1 MPAAKLSS
9 EDLPPCIYSIN
20 AFGPQAIRG
29 YSNPPGFFYGGAK
42 RTEWNIPEA
51 TVCVWPYEAMYGEDV
66 YNEGGYLDN
75 DRRSAKADEFFG
87 SIEPGRSLIFFYAN
101 YSNPFSEEESPR
113 YALIGVSRVKKVGG
127 RLVYDESNDY
137 VRERFAGGLI
147 WARNV
152 SSYYPDEGLRLP
164 YHRYRDDPET
174 LQRIAVFPENPR
186 TCKYGA
192 RLLTNDD
199 AIGLLEQLLSVV
211 YELKALGDQSE
222 DWDERERWLLGC
234 ITELWGKRGLYPGLL
249 NVMALP
255 VCRKS
260 YQTRAGSHGNRP
272 VQRGASPLFRGGGQ
286 GQRRSSTRTDG
297 QYAATSFAAMAPQ
310 TGKRAESAAQCFAA
324 P

>member
-1 MPAAKLSS
+1 
-9 EDLPPCIYSIN
+9 
-20 AFGPQAIRG
+20 
-29 YSNPPGFFYGGAK
+29 
-42 RTEWNIPEA
+42 
-51 TVCVWPYEAMYGEDV
+51 MYGEDV

-75 DRRSAKADEFFG
+75 DRRSANADKFFG

-101 YSNPFSEEESPR
+101 YSNPFSEEGSPR

-152 SSYYPDEGLRLP
+152 SSHYPDEGLRLP

-199 AIGLLEQLLSVV
+199 AIGLLEQLLYVV
-211 YELKALGDQSE
+211 YELKALGDESE
-222 DWDERERWLLGC
+222 DWDERERWLLDC
-234 ITELWGKRGLYPGLL
+234 IAELWGKRGLYPGLL
-249 NVMALP
+249 NVMRFLSAEKATRSARALMETGQS
-255 VCRKS
+255 KE
-260 YQTRAGSHGNRP
+260 
-272 VQRGASPLFRGGGQ
+272 GASPLFRGGGQ
-286 GQRRSSTRTDG
+286 GERRSRTRTDG